1 MAAIFFHNGT
11 WYDEN
16 PKLTGP
22 MDHAFWL
29 SSVVFDGARGIRGLT
44 PDLDRHCAR
53 LNDSAKIM
61 GLKPTLSTDEVE
73 NLCREAVRKMGPKA
87 ELYVRPMYYAT
98 DGFIAPD
105 PESTQFVL
113 AVHEWALPKFKGF
126 SVCLSR
132 FRRPGRDQAP
142 TDAKAS
148 CLYPNAGRSMT
159 EVKAKGFDNAVVL
172 DPNGNV
178 AEFATSNLFIVKD
191 GVVLTPAANGTF
203 LNGITRQRI
212 AGLLLD
218 SGVEVVETTLTYDE
232 VLDADEIFSTGNYT
246 KVMPVTRIE
255 DRSLQI
261 GPVARKAR
269 EVYFEFA
276 EGTNVF

>member
-53 LNDSAKIM
+53 LSDSAKIM

-73 NLCREAVRKMGPKA
+73 NLCREAVRKMGPEA

-113 AVHEWALPKFKGF
+113 AVHEWALPEFKGF

-191 GVVLTPAANGTF
+191 GVVLTPAANRTF

-212 AGLLLD
+212 AGLLRD

-232 VLDADEIFSTGNYT
+232 LLDADEIFSTGNYT

-269 EVYFEFA
+269 ELYFEFA
-276 EGTNVF
+276 EGTSVF

>member
-1 MAAIFFHNGT
+1 MAAVFFHNGT

-44 PDLDRHCAR
+44 PDLDLHCAR
-53 LNDSAKIM
+53 LNLSAEKM
-61 GLKPTLSTDEVE
+61 GLKPTLLADEVE
-73 NLCREAVRKMGPKA
+73 DLCREAVRKLGPQA

-105 PESTQFVL
+105 PDSTEFVL
-113 AVHEWALPKFKGF
+113 AVHEWALPEFKGF

-132 FRRPGRDQAP
+132 FRRPGREQAP

-148 CLYPNAGRSMT
+148 CLYPNAGRALT

-191 GVVLTPAANGTF
+191 GVAITPAANGTF
-203 LNGITRQRI
+203 LNGITRQRV
-212 AGLLLD
+212 AALLRD
-218 SGVEVVETTLTYDE
+218 AGVEVVETTLTYDDI
-232 VLDADEIFSTGNYT
+232 LDADEIFSTGNYT

-255 DRSLQI
+255 ERSLQI

-269 EVYFEFA
+269 ELYFDFA
-276 EGTNVF
+276 EGTSVF